1 MSFCVDLHVFADS
14 CWKPYVLLRRAA
26 ILPGEPFMLRK
37 KARRRPVSIA
47 MLVGGGIMVWAVT
60 PSLIGY
66 VLLGLGVLLEV
77 AGVLLEHGA
86 ER

>member
-1 MSFCVDLHVFADS
+1 MSCGGDLHVFADS
-14 CWKPYVLLRRAA
+14 CEKPYAILRRAA
-26 ILPGEPFMLRK
+26 ILPGGAFMLRN

-47 MLVGGGIMVWAVT
+47 MLVGGGVMVWAVT